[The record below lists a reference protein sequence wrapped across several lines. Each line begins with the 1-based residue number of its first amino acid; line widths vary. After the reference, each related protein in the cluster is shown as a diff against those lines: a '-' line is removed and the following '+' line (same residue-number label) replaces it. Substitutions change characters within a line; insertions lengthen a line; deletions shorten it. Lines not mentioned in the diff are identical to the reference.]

1 MKIAHF
7 ADVHFRGLARHAE
20 YREAFED
27 AFKTLRNLKPD
38 LIYIGGDIV
47 HSKTQGIT
55 PELIDILSWWF
66 KSLAEIAPV
75 DVLLGNHDGLI
86 MNKGRQ
92 DAVSPII
99 AALNDPRI
107 RLLKQSG
114 IYDTID
120 ASVKFYVFSL
130 FDRDGWKDVK
140 PERGTINIALYHGS
154 VQGALSDTDYE
165 LEGETT
171 LSFFEKFDF
180 SLLGD
185 IHRRQFLNKQR
196 TIAYCGS
203 TIQQNYSEEL
213 VKGFLMWD
221 IRSRDDFDV
230 NFHPVKNVH
239 PFYTIEWSDLTDA
252 QEVIKS
258 LPKFSRIRLD
268 VRSKNT
274 DKLKKFCHQIETDLS
289 PIEITYKTNSE
300 LETTENKIIEA
311 NSTID
316 VKQAL
321 VDYIVNRVP
330 AGPVTEA
337 ALSRLDYYLSSREGS
352 DESIRNIKWDLNRID
367 FDNLFAYG
375 ENNYID
381 FRSLPGITGIFGKNR
396 SGKSSII
403 GTIVYS
409 LFNTTDRGSL
419 KNLHVIN
426 AKKNSCRSRV
436 NLSIASNSY
445 EVFRETTKN
454 FPKKADVWASTTL
467 SVTKM
472 GTEIAE
478 SIDLNDEQRRETE
491 KILRK
496 MIGTSEDF
504 FYTCLAPQGN
514 MNLFIDEKSTARKQM
529 LTRFLDIDY
538 LEELQN
544 RVKSDISPF
553 KAKLKNA
560 KSEQEC
566 QSLIENFE
574 KKIEELQAEKEYCLN
589 EADRLRNDI
598 AAIASKIPQ
607 DIVKNRR
614 DLNKHKNDKSNLEQE
629 IERLKNQLNDEEE
642 KSRGIKEKLEKA
654 ESVLAGINF
663 DELEKSAD
671 DQRVITHQIDADE
684 RDLKSKKREREMLA
698 KSVELLDKVP
708 CMGQFPTCQFICDS
722 HKNKEKLP
730 TIDQQID
737 NKDRSITILKN
748 RSASLTA
755 NNPAGGLQK
764 ANKIKDLKKD
774 LNIELSKHESKIVIA
789 SERLRSKQEEH
800 TLLSKKIDD
809 LSEKL
814 VGLDDTDDSRIDK
827 LQADLKKFEQ
837 KSITCAT
844 DIGINSEKINQIKTQ
859 MSELSSAQETVRVL
873 EILEAAFSKKGVPQD
888 VIMRA
893 LPRLNAEIAEILD
906 GIAGFTVEVECDDTN
921 SVEIYLNYG
930 DSRRLIEL
938 GSGMEKM
945 ISSIAIRVA
954 LTNIS
959 SLPKS
964 SMLIIDEGFGALD
977 DNNLEACA
985 RLLTNLKN
993 YFKNIL
999 IISHVDAIKDI
1010 VDNVIDIS
1018 WEDGFAKVT
1027 CE

>member
-20 YREAFED
+20 YKEAFSD
-27 AFKTLRNLKPD
+27 AFKTLRELAPD

-66 KSLAEIAPV
+66 TELSKIAPV

-92 DAVSPII
+92 DAVSPIVT
-99 AALNDPRI
+99 ALNNPKI

-114 IYDTID
+114 TYSTVDPNVT
-120 ASVKFYVFSL
+120 FCVFSL
-130 FDRDGWKDVK
+130 FDREGWSNVA
-140 PERGTINIALYHGS
+140 PVPGVTNIALYHGS
-154 VQGALSDTDYE
+154 VSGALSDTDYE

-185 IHRRQFLNKQR
+185 IHKRQFLNRQR

-213 VKGFLMWD
+213 IKGFLFWD

-230 NFHPVKNVH
+230 DFHAVKNVH
-239 PFYTIEWSDLTDA
+239 PFYTIVWDDSTDA
-252 QEVIKS
+252 EEVIKN
-258 LPKFSRIRLD
+258 LPKYARIRID
-268 VRSKNT
+268 VRSRNAT
-274 DKLKKFCHQIETDLS
+274 NLKKFSHQIESRLA
-289 PIEITYKTNSE
+289 PVEITFKTHSDAVE
-300 LETTENKIIEA
+300 SDTKTLDV

-321 VDYIVNRVP
+321 VDYINKRIS
-330 AGPVTEA
+330 AGPVADA
-337 ALSRLDYYLSSREGS
+337 ALQKLDYYLSSREGS
-352 DESIRNIKWDLNRID
+352 EDSVRNVKWDLRRIE

-381 FRSLPGITGIFGKNR
+381 FDALPGITGIFGKNR
-396 SGKSSII
+396 SGKSSVI
-403 GTIVYS
+403 GSIVYS

-426 AKKNSCRSRV
+426 SRKNACKSKV
-436 NLSIASNSY
+436 NISIASNDY
-445 EVFRETTKN
+445 EILRESVKN
-454 FPKKADVWASTTL
+454 YPKKGEVWAPTTL

-472 GTEIAE
+472 GTECAE
-478 SIDLNDEQRRETE
+478 SVDLNDEQRRETE

-496 MIGTSEDF
+496 LIGTSDDF

-538 LEELQN
+538 LEELHN

-553 KAKLKNA
+553 KAKLRGA

-566 QSLIENFE
+566 ISLIDSYTLKIEDLQSQ
-574 KKIEELQAEKEYCLN
+574 KKIALEEAEK
-589 EADRLRNDI
+589 LRHNISDI
-598 AAIASKIPQ
+598 TSKIPQ
-607 DIVKNRR
+607 DVVKNRR
-614 DLNKHKNDKSNLEQE
+614 DLNKFKNDKDG
-629 IERLKNQLNDEEE
+629 IEREIKTLKSTLADEEE
-642 KSRGIKEKLEKA
+642 KALEVRAKLTKIEA
-654 ESVLAGINF
+654 
-663 DELEKSAD
+663 ELEKISFDDLERAAD
-671 DQRVITHQIDADE
+671 DQRVITHQVESDE
-684 RDLKSKKREREMLA
+684 RDLKSKKREKDLLS
-698 KSVELLDKVP
+698 KSVELLDNVP
-708 CMGQFPTCQFICDS
+708 CMGQYPTCQFICDS

-730 TIDQQID
+730 LIEQQLN
-737 NKDRSITILKN
+737 NKDRALTILKN
-748 RSASLTA
+748 RAASLTQT
-755 NNPAGGLQK
+755 NPTAALQR
-764 ANKIKDLKKD
+764 ANKLKDLKKD
-774 LNIELSKHESKIVIA
+774 FKVELSKHESKFEIT
-789 SERLRSKQEEH
+789 SERVNNKESELGQ
-800 TLLSKKIDD
+800 LSTKIDD
-809 LSEKL
+809 LAEKL
-814 VGLDDTDDSRIDK
+814 KDVETVDDSRLDS
-827 LQADLKKFEQ
+827 LSASLKRAEQ
-837 KSITCAT
+837 KSISCAT
-844 DIGINSEKINQIKTQ
+844 EVGINTEKIRQIKDQ
-859 MSELSSAQETVRVL
+859 IDEISAASESVRVL
-873 EILEAAFSKKGVPQD
+873 EILESAFSKKGVPQD
-888 VIMRA
+888 VIAHA
-893 LPRLNAEIAEILD
+893 LPKINTEIAQILD
-906 GIAGFTVEVECDDTN
+906 GIAGFTVEIECDDSN

-954 LTNIS
+954 LTSIS

-999 IISHVDAIKDI
+999 IISHVDAIKDV
-1010 VDNVIDIS
+1010 VDNVIDIG
-1018 WEDGFAKVT
+1018 WEDGFARVT